1 MRTFLFIMLLIGQFI
16 FMGGC
21 SSDDSEARDFA
32 DNHFY
37 ESVYRNV
44 EFNVALSSVY
54 GDSGSYAGS
63 MDDWNQMDWSSKIS
77 YLPHQGFTHELPTQS
92 ERNANSSHDDQ
103 YYEMIGK
110 YIRQFGFGWDDAYGD
125 DPETPY
131 FDGESSNSLHYM
143 DLRADANKGCDDLL
157 GF

>member
-1 MRTFLFIMLLIGQFI
+1 
-16 FMGGC
+16 MGGC

-63 MDDWNQMDWSSKIS
+63 MDDTINRKNRQLQCLGNI
-77 YLPHQGFTHELPTQS
+77 
-92 ERNANSSHDDQ
+92 
-103 YYEMIGK
+103 
-110 YIRQFGFGWDDAYGD
+110 YILNYAFFMRFHM
-125 DPETPY
+125 
-131 FDGESSNSLHYM
+131 ESIN
-143 DLRADANKGCDDLL
+143 NC
-157 GF
+157 F